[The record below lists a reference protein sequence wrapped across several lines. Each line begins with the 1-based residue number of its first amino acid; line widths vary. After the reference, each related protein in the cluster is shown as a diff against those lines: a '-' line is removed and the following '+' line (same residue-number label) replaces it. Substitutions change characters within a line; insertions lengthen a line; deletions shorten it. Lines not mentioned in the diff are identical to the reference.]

1 MMVHLSRYMAICI
14 TGIIVVATVLLNQG
28 CYYDNEE
35 ELYPYEFCDSLDNAT
50 YTNNIEQI
58 TKTNCAVSGC
68 HTGTSPAGGLF
79 LDTYQQVKTI
89 GEDGRLSTRALVMQN
104 MPPSGPLSACEMEA
118 IQQWINN
125 GTPQ

>member
-1 MMVHLSRYMAICI
+1 MEHLNRKIAFLFTCLL
-14 TGIIVVATVLLNQG
+14 VVSTVLLNQG

-35 ELYPYEFCDSLDNAT
+35 ELYPYAFCDSIDNVT
-50 YTNNIEQI
+50 YTSNIEQI
-58 TKTNCAVSGC
+58 TKANCATSGC

-89 GEDGRLSTRALVMQN
+89 GEDGRMSTRALVMQD

-125 GTPQ
+125 GTPE

>member
-1 MMVHLSRYMAICI
+1 MVHLSRKI
-14 TGIIVVATVLLNQG
+14 TYVLIIGLVFTTVFFNQG

-50 YTNNIEQI
+50 YSMNIEQI
-58 TKTNCAVSGC
+58 TKTNCAISGC
-68 HTGTSPAGGLF
+68 HTGTNPGGGLF

-89 GEDGRLSTRALVMQN
+89 GEDGRMSTRALVMQD

-125 GTPQ
+125 GTPE